1 MVVFHTQ
8 RERERDKI
16 VYLSS
21 VSLSNPEI
29 TTIFQRERAGQRVF
43 EGSYHEPKKTKEAES
58 ELLLSHA
65 INKQNNFSQ

>member
-43 EGSYHEPKKTKEAES
+43 EGSYHEPKKQEAES
-58 ELLLSHA
+58 ELSLSHA